1 MKIVDRYLLHGF
13 FAKTGL
19 MLFLL
24 TGVYVLSEALKQSRK
39 LGETGIGLADLAQYL
54 ALRVPGIVYEM
65 APFGVL
71 LGTLVLLGE
80 LARHAELTAM
90 RAGGLS
96 LARIAAP
103 LVLGGVIVAGLSFVI
118 NDRVAGRLDYL
129 GEQALREEGGGGG
142 KRGRWLPSGGIWF
155 RDGSYVVSVDQVRRS
170 GRELRGV
177 RLYRLDQGGL
187 ISRVISGQALV
198 FRDGRWHMRKGNAV
212 DLGSLSRET
221 FGVRPLSLRAQP
233 EVMADL
239 GRQPERMTFARLW
252 RYTAQLQ
259 RQGQPVGFLVFTLW
273 QKITLP
279 LACAV
284 MVLVAAP
291 FVTLSP
297 RSGGRVGRVMAGIG
311 LGLAF
316 HASNVLAENLSAA
329 GGVPAVAA
337 AWAPLGAFGALGG
350 YLLYRCR

>member
-19 MLFLL
+19 MIFLL
-24 TGVYVLSEALKQSRK
+24 SGVYVLSEALKQSRK
-39 LGETGIGLADLAQYL
+39 LGEAGIGLLDLAQYL
-54 ALRVPGIVYEM
+54 ALRIPGIVYEM

-71 LGTLVLLGE
+71 LGTLVLLGD
-80 LARHAELTAM
+80 LARHAELAAL

-96 LARIAAP
+96 LARIAVP
-103 LVLGGVIVAGLSFVI
+103 LVLGGVVVAGLSFVV

-129 GEQALREEGGGGG
+129 GEQALRGGGGEG
-142 KRGRWLPSGGIWF
+142 ERGQWLPSGGIWF
-155 RDGSYVVSVDQVRRS
+155 RDGPYVVSVDQVRRS
-170 GRELRGV
+170 GRELRGA
-177 RLYRLDQGGL
+177 RLYRLGEGGL
-187 ISRVISGQALV
+187 ISEVISGRALV
-198 FRDGRWHMRKGNAV
+198 FRDGRWHLEGGNMV
-212 DLGSLSRET
+212 DLGSLSREA
-221 FGVRPLSLRAQP
+221 FGARAMSLRAEP

-259 RQGQPVGFLVFTLW
+259 RQGQPVGFLLFTLW

-297 RSGGRVGRVMAGIG
+297 RSGGRIGRVLAGIG

-316 HASNVLAENLSAA
+316 HASNVLVENLSAA

-350 YLLYRCR
+350 FLLYRHR